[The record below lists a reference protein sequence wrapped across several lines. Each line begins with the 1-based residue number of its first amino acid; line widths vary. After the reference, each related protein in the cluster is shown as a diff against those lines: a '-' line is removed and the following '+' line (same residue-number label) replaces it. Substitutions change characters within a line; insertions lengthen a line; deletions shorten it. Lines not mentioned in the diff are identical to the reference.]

1 MVEIRGLRGPPNE
14 VFHCPLA
21 KSIGCVYP
29 PMVKRNASRTNW
41 MTIVN
46 ILLIYGSC
54 ALVGY
59 QVKANLSSL
68 ALLQKGERGPKNS
81 ISMIAEIPSNKYRR
95 GTIELTNW
103 IFLLIA
109 LGGWL
114 YTMGSTMISCSWLL
128 SKNRFL
134 WFVLKSK
141 YFFDYTKE

>member
-1 MVEIRGLRGPPNE
+1 
-14 VFHCPLA
+14 
-21 KSIGCVYP
+21 
-29 PMVKRNASRTNW
+29 MVKRNASRTNW

-68 ALLQKGERGPKNS
+68 ARLQKGERGPKNS

-114 YTMGSTMISCSWLL
+114 YTMGRTIIRAVSYWIRIDFCGLCLKVNIFILSMIKRNFCTC
-128 SKNRFL
+128 RQ
-134 WFVLKSK
+134 LKSN
-141 YFFDYTKE
+141 EI